1 MSTTSQLY
9 EKVNP
14 NLLNPEGLY
23 SVVIMDGHSGEQRML
38 ETPVHLKNPF
48 EFDYTR
54 LLPNGKHMDLERFYT
69 VANDVV
75 QEAQLR
81 EGIVSTEIIKVVQE
95 YQPENFYVMG
105 DEVISV
111 KCKERKPALMNRK
124 GTGRPQRG
132 FGHGHDLKV
141 SAHPNKV
148 IEVES
153 RPIDHKIE
161 FAVWGKTATLANKRA
176 LWLER
181 LFVSHS
187 WAFAVQGVERFFWE
201 TRGPD
206 TLWKHGEQ
214 RLHQRPLTFM
224 VRLREFRVV
233 AHSVLRNVNFSVQ
246 ISDD

>member
-14 NLLNPEGLY
+14 NLLNPDGLY
-23 SVVIMDGHSGEQRML
+23 TVVLVDGMSGEQRML
-38 ETPVHLKNPF
+38 ETPVKLNNPF

-54 LLPNGKHMDLERFYT
+54 LLPNATHMDLERFYT
-69 VANDVV
+69 VANDIVLD
-75 QEAQLR
+75 AQAR
-81 EGIVSTEIIKVVQE
+81 EGVVEDERVQVVQE
-95 YQPENFYVMG
+95 YQPENFSNFG
-105 DEVISV
+105 DEVITV
-111 KCKERKPALMNRK
+111 KCKERRPALMNKK
-124 GTGRPQRG
+124 GTGRPNRG
-132 FGHGHDLKV
+132 FGHGLDLKV

-161 FAVWGKTATLANKRA
+161 FACWAKTATLANKRA

-187 WAFAVQGVERFFWE
+187 WAFAVQGTERFFWE

-214 RLHQRPLTFM
+214 RLHQRPLTFK

-233 AHSVLRNVNFSVQ
+233 AHSVLRNINFSIQ